1 MASTVPTHRRNAV
14 AGLYPLRRERVRHA
28 LRVRADVGIGRSGDA
43 SLGIARY
50 DLAPAMPVRRMV
62 DDPIDRQRH
71 ILHQTVHA
79 ARLSHLLDII
89 DIILSI
95 FLFQRRSALRSEER
109 RVGKACVSTFSSRW

>member
-1 MASTVPTHRRNAV
+1 MASTVPTQRRNAV

-28 LRVRADVGIGRSGDA
+28 LRVRAAVGIGRSGDA

-71 ILHQTVHA
+71 LLHPTVHA
-79 ARLSHLLDII
+79 ARLSNILHLI
-89 DIILSI
+89 DSILSI
-95 FLFQRRSALRSEER
+95 FLLQPRSAFPRLSPPSL
-109 RVGKACVSTFSSRW
+109 VAVPPDLP

>member
-1 MASTVPTHRRNAV
+1 MGISDWSSDVCSSYLMASTVPTHRRNAV

-79 ARLSHLLDII
+79 ARPSHILALITSLLHN
-89 DIILSI
+89 S
-95 FLFQRRSALRSEER
+95 QHPP
-109 RVGKACVSTFSSRW
+109 VGNACVHT